1 MQSEMGIRLTAN
13 TDGLR
18 QGVQNAKFLM
28 EDLGNSVKMADAST
42 TPSMAEGVGMGTV
55 SQSPGSFFAT
65 KDQYKELIIAINNV
79 TQVLRENGT
88 TGGSSAKAKEQ
99 EKESANNAK
108 LFKELSQT
116 AAIALGMY
124 TGYEQYQTT
133 QIRKRMRQM
142 AADPYGAMQEELQG
156 GANVQK
162 TAWNTVGNVVGLGL
176 SFIPAIGP
184 IAGMAASALIKEISS
199 GVISAKT
206 EREIA
211 EIQERQ
217 QKVDKYRQRLDV
229 MDESYRKYGG
239 ASMWETQGAMLS
251 ASKGTGM
258 DIDEFMRAAN
268 RFSSYGVT
276 TGERASELTRAAG
289 LAERNTGADLSSI
302 TAFLGT
308 QERYGG
314 RAGTDSSGRVIY
326 QGAREQ
332 RAGNALAEM
341 NYAYNAALASGLQR
355 NQFGEFLDGLQ
366 NVIETGISKGYIK
379 STKEVSD
386 TMVMFDKL
394 SGGSKFWQG
403 EQGFNRLQS
412 INNGLANAT
421 ALNSSTQLAVYQAMA
436 GLSGGDMLDTF
447 ALMEKGLDVNSFKAI
462 SQRFNNIF
470 GGDRYSEVM
479 ALKELTGLNYTGAMQ
494 LRDMAHG
501 DIGNVTPKMIED
513 VMKSA
518 QTDQT
523 RTKDA
528 LNSIEVQVSKWGSDY
543 FPEYLSMLKK
553 IAGESEVGNNTHN
566 NYVRTVGS
574 YKTATK
580 DEATQ
585 YLKTQLDDLTTE
597 GQLRALNSN
606 IDFNTKYGDILNYA
620 SQHISDTALKRYEGA
635 VSDEEKAKYRAA
647 AEREAAK
654 NQEVLEML
662 VEQLKLLVQTNG
674 KAPIVISQTRK

>member
-1 MQSEMGIRLTAN
+1 MVGEIGVRVTGNI
-13 TDGLR
+13 DGFK
-18 QGVQNAKFLM
+18 QQMQNAKGVV
-28 EDLGNSVKMADAST
+28 EDFNRTANLANPST
-42 TPSMAEGVGMGTV
+42 TPSMAEGIGAGGV
-55 SQSPGSFFAT
+55 SSSASSFFAS

-162 TAWNTVGNVVGLGL
+162 TAWNTVGNVVGLGVGA
-176 SFIPAIGP
+176 FFGP
-184 IAGMAASALIKEISS
+184 IAGMAISGLIKEISS

-217 QKVDKYRQRLDV
+217 QKVDKYRQRLDI

-239 ASMWETQGAMLS
+239 SSMWETQSAMLS
-251 ASKGTGM
+251 AANGTGM
-258 DIDEFMRAAN
+258 DIDEFMRVAN
-268 RFSSYGVT
+268 GFSSYGVAT
-276 TGERASELTRAAG
+276 SGRASALARAAG
-289 LAERNTGADLSSI
+289 LAGRYTGADSSSLS
-302 TAFLGT
+302 AYLGT

-314 RAGTDSSGRVIY
+314 NGLAG
-326 QGAREQ
+326 
-332 RAGNALAEM
+332 M

-366 NVIETGISKGYIK
+366 NVIETGISKGYVR

-462 SQRFNNIF
+462 SKQFNNIY

-479 ALKELTGLNYTGAMQ
+479 AWKELTGLNYTGAMQ
-494 LRDMAHG
+494 LQKMAHG
-501 DIGNVTPKMIED
+501 DIGNVTPKMIDD
-513 VMKSA
+513 VFKSA
-518 QTDQT
+518 QSDQT

-553 IAGESEVGNNTHN
+553 IAGETEGDNATHA
-566 NYVRTVGS
+566 NYVRTIGS
-574 YKTATK
+574 HKTATK

-606 IDFNTKYGDILNYA
+606 VDFNTKYGDILNYA
-620 SQHISDTALKRYEGA
+620 SQHISDTALKKYEGA

-662 VEQLKLLVQTNG
+662 VEQLKLLIQTNG
-674 KAPIVISQTRK
+674 KAPIVISKSLNG